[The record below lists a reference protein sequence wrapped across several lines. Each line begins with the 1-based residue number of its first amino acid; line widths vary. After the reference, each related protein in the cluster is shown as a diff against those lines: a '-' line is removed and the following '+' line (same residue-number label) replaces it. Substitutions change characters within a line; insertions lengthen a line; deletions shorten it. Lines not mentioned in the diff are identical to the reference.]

1 MREIVCVPHSFDS
14 RGCMTVIEPPRTQ
27 QGLVEPT
34 PGRIEHALPQS
45 YPEPDMSSLSVSA
58 VSEPAVSEPF
68 DSVTRRLA
76 RAIAAAAPFDDA
88 GAIAAARRGVLDFL
102 AAAFAGAS
110 DNGYRKLLAVITEG
124 SRGDAAVIGHPGG
137 VGALDAALL
146 NGYAG
151 HALDYDDVHS
161 SVRGHPSSVL
171 LPALFALAQTQR
183 STALELLAAYVVGV
197 ETMARLGLALGS
209 RHYEQGFHNTATLG
223 TLGAAA
229 AASFL
234 LRLDAAAIENA
245 LGLAA
250 TQSAGLRLQFGS
262 EAKPLHAGQAAR
274 AGLLA
279 AQLAAQGLQGSPA
292 ALDGPTGF
300 FAVFG
305 AGAAQPQRVLE
316 AWGAPWQIVAPGLY
330 FKPWPCCTATHYAL
344 HAALTL
350 RTAHRLTPDE
360 IDRIVVTFPPG
371 GDTPLASR
379 LPATGLEARFSVEY
393 ALAAALTDG
402 AAGVATFAD
411 VPVRAE
417 LAALA
422 ARVTRRYDASAPRAS
437 TDPATRFS
445 TVEITLRNGTSV
457 SHKTDRLYSADD
469 LHAKF
474 SDAVGHDPALL
485 ELPAVVEAML
495 GADELAAI
503 FPTFVKIKA

>member
-1 MREIVCVPHSFDS
+1 
-14 RGCMTVIEPPRTQ
+14 
-27 QGLVEPT
+27 
-34 PGRIEHALPQS
+34 
-45 YPEPDMSSLSVSA
+45 MSSLPVSA
-58 VSEPAVSEPF
+58 IPEPASG
-68 DSVTRRLA
+68 VTRRLA
-76 RAIAAAAPFDDA
+76 FAIAGAKPLDDAAAL
-88 GAIAAARRGVLDFL
+88 AAARDGVLDFL
-102 AAAFAGAS
+102 SASFAGA
-110 DNGYRKLLAVITEG
+110 DDAGYRKLLAVIGAG
-124 SRGDAAVIGHPGG
+124 SRGEAAAIGHPGS
-137 VGALDAALL
+137 VNALDAALL

-161 SVRGHPSSVL
+161 SVRGHPSTVVL
-171 LPALFALAQTQR
+171 PVLFALAQTQR
-183 STALELLAAYVVGV
+183 SSASELLAAYVVGV

-223 TLGAAA
+223 TLGAAG

-234 LRLDAAAIENA
+234 LKLDAAAIENA

-250 TQSAGLRLQFGS
+250 TQSSGLRLQFGS

-279 AQLAAQGLQGSPA
+279 AQLAAGGLQGSPA

-305 AGAAQPQRVLE
+305 AGAAQPERVLE
-316 AWGAPWQIVAPGLY
+316 GWGAPWQIVTPGLY
-330 FKPWPCCTATHYAL
+330 FKPWPCCTATHYAV

-350 RTAHRLTPDE
+350 RQAHRLTPHD
-360 IDRIVVTFPPG
+360 IDQVTVTFPPG

-379 LPATGLEARFSVEY
+379 APATGLEGRFSVEY

-411 VPVRAE
+411 VPVRAD

-422 ARVTRRYDASAPRAS
+422 TRVSRDHDETAPRAS

-445 TVEITLRNGTSV
+445 TVAIRLKNGTV
-457 SHKTDRLYSADD
+457 LSHKTDRLHSADD
-469 LHAKF
+469 LQAKF
-474 SDAVGHDPALL
+474 ADAVEHDAAFAT
-485 ELPAVVEAML
+485 LPAVVSTMES
-495 GADELAAI
+495 ADDLALI
-503 FPTFVKIKA
+503 FQAFAKIKA

>member
-1 MREIVCVPHSFDS
+1 
-14 RGCMTVIEPPRTQ
+14 
-27 QGLVEPT
+27 
-34 PGRIEHALPQS
+34 
-45 YPEPDMSSLSVSA
+45 MSSLPISA
-58 VSEPAVSEPF
+58 IPEPTS
-68 DSVTRRLA
+68 DVTRRLA
-76 RAIAAAAPFDDA
+76 RAIAAATPLDDA
-88 GAIAAARRGVLDFL
+88 AALAAARRGVLDFL
-102 AAAFAGAS
+102 AAAFAGA
-110 DNGYRKLLAVITEG
+110 DDAGYRKLLSVIVAG
-124 SRGDAAVIGHPGG
+124 SRGEAAVIGHPSS
-137 VGALDAALL
+137 VSALDAALL

-161 SVRGHPSSVL
+161 SVRGHPSTVL

-183 STALELLAAYVVGV
+183 SSASELVAAYVVGV

-234 LRLDAAAIENA
+234 LRLDADAIENA

-279 AQLAAQGLQGSPA
+279 AQLAAAGLQGSPG
-292 ALDGPTGF
+292 ALHGSTGF
-300 FAVFG
+300 FVVFG
-305 AGAAQPQRVLE
+305 AGAAQPERVLQG
-316 AWGAPWQIVAPGLY
+316 WGAPWQIVAPGLY
-330 FKPWPCCTATHYAL
+330 FKPWPCCTATHYAV

-350 RTAHRLTPDE
+350 RRAHRLTPHE
-360 IDRIVVTFPPG
+360 IDHVLVTFPPG
-371 GDTPLASR
+371 GDTPLSSHA
-379 LPATGLEARFSVEY
+379 PATGLEGRFSVEY

-422 ARVTRRYDASAPRAS
+422 ARVSRTHNERAPRAS
-437 TDPATRFS
+437 TDPSTRFS
-445 TVEITLRNGTSV
+445 TVTITLKSGAV
-457 SHKTDRLYSADD
+457 LSHKTDRLYSAEDLQAKFADAVDHHAGFATLPALVETMQSADD
-469 LHAKF
+469 LAF
-474 SDAVGHDPALL
+474 LFQSFAR
-485 ELPAVVEAML
+485 
-495 GADELAAI
+495 
-503 FPTFVKIKA
+503 IKA